1 MVNTYQVG
9 GTLQPN
15 HPTYVTRQADDQLY
29 NALRAGEFC
38 YVLNS
43 RQMGK
48 SSLRA
53 KMIQRLQSEDITCTW
68 VDLSKI
74 GINIT
79 QEQWYRGIAQCILR
93 NIQLLDNI
101 NWENWWNDH
110 KSLSPVQRL
119 SELIEDILLES
130 IDGNI
135 VMFVDELDSV
145 ISLSFSTE
153 DFFALIRYFYNQRAD
168 KPGYQRLTFVLLGVA
183 TPGDLI
189 QNKTRTPFNIGRA
202 VQLTGFQYHEVA
214 PLTQGLARKF
224 NIPEALIKVILH
236 WTGGQ
241 PFLTQKL
248 CKLCLEEK
256 GYPTVGSE
264 ESWIEN
270 LVLTRVITNWEVKDE
285 PEHLRTIR
293 DRILHRHDERRIS
306 RLLTLYQQILE
317 EKEIKSDSSVEKAEL
332 RTSGLVVEKQGK
344 LKVYNRIYRE
354 VFNNNWI
361 QQELRNIRPYSQ
373 NLIAWE
379 ASGFKDN
386 SRLLHGQA
394 LKQAQ
399 DWISENKYKSNELD
413 GKFLKASQS
422 QSQTRKLRLI
432 LGATCLIL
440 TSGFWLQNTSSQQKI
455 ADKLIEYAEPKIKDE
470 VDNLTLGMLLATEAH
485 KRSNLFSS
493 RNVESLLQQGLQWLP
508 APRQDTP
515 YKNQD
520 QVVKFMK
527 SSSKGKYLVTIDN
540 DENVSI
546 WNSNKP
552 ESVRLNYP
560 DANPINNLAFN
571 IDGQYLATTST
582 NQNQETIAWV
592 WKVSGNQIGE
602 EMPHKYNVN
611 AIDISPKGSFLA
623 TTTAD
628 KNTGQYTLR
637 TWSVKSSSTRY
648 AVSHNKEILDVAFS
662 ADGKHLAT
670 VTKDGTL
677 RKWQLYNN
685 GLLKNNQR
693 KSLLYGLKAQE
704 LKIAY
709 FTIDGSFL
717 VTLDSG
723 NNARLWTIGN
733 QDEENW
739 QQIYEVESPSELIVA
754 FSSNNQYIAIADIE
768 NKIHIYKVNLD
779 SENNDNKAQNIPKRV
794 IENESLV
801 TAIAFTTDGQKVATV
816 SGEDAKTVRVW
827 NINDGKEVARFNH
840 KNSIQD
846 ITFTSDTSDTSDTSE
861 QYLVT
866 LSNNRIDLW
875 TLPSQ
880 RRPLNLFVKIN
891 PFLNNLTDKVC
902 HRLSRNLTKE
912 EWREYLGKDVR
923 YSKTCKDLP

>member
-9 GTLQPN
+9 GTLQLN

-79 QEQWYRGIAQCILR
+79 QEQWYRGIAKCILR
-93 NIQLLDNI
+93 NIQLPDNI
-101 NWENWWNDH
+101 NWEDWWDAQKN
-110 KSLSPVQRL
+110 LSPMQRL
-119 SELIEDILLES
+119 SELIEDVLLRS
-130 IDGNI
+130 IDGDI
-135 VMFVDELDSV
+135 IIFVDEIDSV
-145 ISLSFSTE
+145 ISLDFETE
-153 DFFALIRYFYNQRAD
+153 DFFALIRYFYNQRAEQPD
-168 KPGYQRLTFVLLGVA
+168 YKRLTFVLLGVA

-214 PLTQGLARKF
+214 PLTQGLAIKF

-248 CKLCLEEK
+248 CKLCLEENS
-256 GYPTVGSE
+256 YPTVGSE
-264 ESWIEN
+264 ESWMEN
-270 LVLTRVITNWEVKDE
+270 LVRSRMTTNWEVKDE

-293 DRILHRHDERRIS
+293 DRLLHIHDERRIS

-354 VFNNNWI
+354 VFDNNWI

-399 DWISENKYKSNELD
+399 DWISENKYQSNELD
-413 GKFLKASQS
+413 GKFLKASKS
-422 QSQTRKLRLI
+422 QAQTRKLRLI
-432 LGATCLIL
+432 FGTTCLII
-440 TSGFWLQNTSSQQKI
+440 TAAIWLQNTSSQQKI
-455 ADKLIEYAEPKIKDE
+455 ADKLIENAEPMINSE
-470 VDNLTLGMLLATEAH
+470 IDNFTLGMLLATEAH
-485 KRSNLFSS
+485 KRSNLLSS
-493 RNVESLLQQGLQWLP
+493 RNVESLLKQGLKWLP
-508 APRQDTP
+508 EPRQDTP

-520 QVVKFMK
+520 QVVRFMN
-527 SSSKGKYLVTIDN
+527 SSSTGKYLATIDN
-540 DENVSI
+540 DENASI
-546 WNSNKP
+546 WNIYKP
-552 ESVRLNYP
+552 ESVQLNYP
-560 DANPINNLAFN
+560 YANQIKNVAFN

-628 KNTGQYTLR
+628 QNTGQYTLR

-685 GLLKNNQR
+685 GLLKNNQS
-693 KSLLYGLKAQE
+693 KSLLSVPQIKTKE
-704 LKIAY
+704 LKTAY
-709 FTIDGSFL
+709 FIIDGNYL
-717 VTLDSG
+717 VTLDSE
-723 NNARLWTIGN
+723 NNARLWTIGS

-739 QQIYEVESPSELIVA
+739 QQIAEVESSSELIVA
-754 FSSNNQYIAIADIE
+754 FNSNTQHIAIVDSK
-768 NKIHIYKVNLD
+768 NHIHIYKVNLD
-779 SENNDNKAQNIPKRV
+779 SENNDNNDQSISKERV
-794 IENESLV
+794 IDNKSPV
-801 TAIAFTTDGQKVATV
+801 TAIAFTTDGQKVAAV
-816 SGEDAKTVRVW
+816 ISEEAKTVRVW
-827 NINDGKEVARFNH
+827 NIKDGKDVARFNH
-840 KNSIQD
+840 KDGIQY
-846 ITFTSDTSDTSDTSE
+846 ITFTSE
-861 QYLVT
+861 QDLVT

-880 RRPLNLFVKIN
+880 KRPLNPFLKIN
-891 PFLNNLTDKVC
+891 PFFNNLTDQVC